1 MITVRGVNIYP
12 TAIESIVRAFDE
24 IVEFRARVSDSGA
37 MRSLSVEIEV
47 TMPVSEAPPRLAQQ
61 VSDRLRTGL
70 GLTVPVLIVERGAL
84 PRFDMKARRVV
95 IE

>member
-1 MITVRGVNIYP
+1 
-12 TAIESIVRAFDE
+12 
-24 IVEFRARVSDSGA
+24 
-37 MRSLSVEIEV
+37 
-47 TMPVSEAPPRLAQQ
+47 LAQQ